1 MRPPRRVP
9 WASKAELAELY
20 DLIFSPSATD
30 DTRHAA
36 LSRMAVYI
44 SSPSCPAFVH
54 LLHTL
59 VGALALPYPP
69 RAAHDAGVLR
79 MTYAMAVVRFVN
91 GMVDPLQTG
100 PYARPISHL
109 AASLGMP
116 PSLVALRHRATH
128 EDLPPLPLLRRAMEQ
143 AVDYLHRNSFLPLLS
158 SSAAA
163 SSSGWD
169 RRARAEGL
177 VNRWKKVVKARVRAR
192 EVGLENESGQAMRRL
207 KRELEGADAEE
218 VVEAVVRVG
227 LVPVGRKK
235 RPGKAATAPPQESLL
250 VWTPFLAH
258 LAEVHPSVPSV
269 LCEQLVSA
277 ILDTAPRLAPPAET
291 ADDAAEQRRE
301 LASYR
306 WTLGTWL
313 FWLWNGDALQVTD
326 DDKTAAVRL
335 LARELF
341 HDDDVLRRVYGLVT
355 EGTDA
360 PSLDS
365 LVELLPAPAADVDDD
380 DGSDAEIGGLEVDDD
395 DAPEPE
401 VDIEASLAAMEANVR
416 ALEHKVS
423 RRKGAPLTAAQLAS
437 RRPVAATES
446 DSTAAELAPG
456 WRHAEG
462 WKPCPIGMWA

>member
-20 DLIFSPSATD
+20 DLIFAPSATD
-30 DTRHAA
+30 TTRQAA

-44 SSPSCPAFVH
+44 SSPSCPAFLH

-59 VGALALPYPP
+59 VGALALPFPP
-69 RAAHDAGVLR
+69 PSAHDAAVLR

-109 AASLGMP
+109 AASLGLP
-116 PSLVALRHRATH
+116 PSLVSLRHRATH

-158 SSAAA
+158 SSAGAGSA
-163 SSSGWD
+163 GWD

-192 EVGLENESGQAMRRL
+192 EVGMENESGHALRRL
-207 KRELEGADAEE
+207 QREIEGADPEE
-218 VVEAVVRVG
+218 LIEAVVRIG

-235 RPGKAATAPPQESLL
+235 RPSKTATAPPQESLL
-250 VWTPFLAH
+250 VWKPLLSLLAT
-258 LAEVHPSVPSV
+258 VHPSVPSV
-269 LCEQLVSA
+269 LSEQLVTA
-277 ILDTAPRLAPPAET
+277 ILDTAPRLALPAET
-291 ADDAAEQRRE
+291 ADDAAEQRKE

-313 FWLWNGDALQVTD
+313 AWLWSGEALQVTD
-326 DDKTAAVRL
+326 DDRASAVRQ
-335 LARELF
+335 LARELL
-341 HDDDVLRRVYGLVT
+341 HDDDALRRIYGLVT

-360 PSLDS
+360 PSLAS
-365 LVELLPAPAADVDDD
+365 LIELLPAPAAEDEDEDDELD
-380 DGSDAEIGGLEVDDD
+380 GLEVDGEES
-395 DAPEPE
+395 EPE
-401 VDIEASLAAMEANVR
+401 ISVTASLDAMEANMR
-416 ALEHKVS
+416 ALE
-423 RRKGAPLTAAQLAS
+423 RKLAS
-437 RRPVAATES
+437 RTPVAESAAGGAT
-446 DSTAAELAPG
+446 AELAPG

-462 WKPCPIGMWA
+462 WKPCPIGVWA